1 MQEALRM
8 AGFMARLR
16 ERRDARK
23 AARAEARKQRAL
35 DPRKSLR
42 DAHDEEAA
50 RVGERGPTS
59 SDPGGG
65 G

>member
-1 MQEALRM
+1 M

-16 ERRDARK
+16 ERRAERK
-23 AARAEARKQRAL
+23 AARAEPRKQRAL

-42 DAHDEEAA
+42 DAYEEEAT

-59 SDPGGG
+59 SSGAGG
-65 G
+65 